1 MADGSTGVDHD
12 LIEDFIKYNETL
24 INNSIKSGAL
34 SPGIIDLIKNT
45 PEFSQGGLPNQMP
58 VVIPQAL
65 SQKSPT

>member
-45 PEFSQGGLPNQMP
+45 PEFS
-58 VVIPQAL
+58 
-65 SQKSPT
+65 